1 MSEICNTLPNAII
14 SQQPRVS
21 KQTESYMKYYQET
34 FKILMYTYVNASRLT
49 SIRFYSLPFSVFSVN
64 ILSLLDFNS
73 YF

>member
-1 MSEICNTLPNAII
+1 MSEICYTLPNAII

-49 SIRFYSLPFSVFSVN
+49 SVRFYSLPFSVFSVN
-64 ILSLLDFNS
+64 IIRRPPVRF
-73 YF
+73 